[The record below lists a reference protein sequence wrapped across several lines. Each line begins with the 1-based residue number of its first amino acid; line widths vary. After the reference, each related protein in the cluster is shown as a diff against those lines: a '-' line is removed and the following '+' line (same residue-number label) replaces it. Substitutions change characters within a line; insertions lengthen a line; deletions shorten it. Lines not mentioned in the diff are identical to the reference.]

1 MKGTK
6 MSTESAMTLDEFL
19 KLVVHGNQVSIGA
32 PNETYVKERLSD
44 HVVVLR
50 DLRPNRS
57 RSIIRQRYLRYLGRC
72 IARVRIEYSPTEKPN
87 PQHCAEQG

>member
-1 MKGTK
+1 

-19 KLVVHGNQVSIGA
+19 KLVVRGNQVSIGA

-50 DLRPNRS
+50 DLRPNIS
-57 RSIIRQRYLRYLGRC
+57 RSIIRQWENSGPPFEPQFTTDHSSFRYGNMYEISTLPRT
-72 IARVRIEYSPTEKPN
+72 IHS
-87 PQHCAEQG
+87 